1 MNDQATS
8 YAALILRISLG
19 SMFIAHALLKL
30 LVFTLPGTAQ
40 YFSSVGIPG
49 ELAYLVFT
57 LEIAGGTMLIAGF
70 HSRWVSLMLIPVL
83 IGAAT
88 VHWPN
93 GWVFSN
99 PNGGWEYPVVLIVMS
114 VVQSLLGDGAYALR
128 SVVQNLTRSG
138 TTVPVTQ

>member
-1 MNDQATS
+1 MNDQASS

-40 YFSSVGIPG
+40 FFSSVGIPG
-49 ELAYLVFT
+49 ELAYVVFIVELV
-57 LEIAGGTMLIAGF
+57 GGTMLITGF
-70 HSRWVSLMLIPVL
+70 YSRWVSLMLIPVL
-83 IGAAT
+83 IGAVS

-99 PNGGWEYPVVLIVMS
+99 PNGGWEYPVVLVMMS

-128 SVVQNLTRSG
+128 PVVQKLTGSG
-138 TTVPVTQ
+138 TTEPVTQ